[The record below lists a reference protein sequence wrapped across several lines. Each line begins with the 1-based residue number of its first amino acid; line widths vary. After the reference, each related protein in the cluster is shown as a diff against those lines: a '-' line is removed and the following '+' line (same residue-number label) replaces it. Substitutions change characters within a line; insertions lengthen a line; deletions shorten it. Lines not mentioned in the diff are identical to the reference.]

1 MPFYDYKC
9 KDCGK
14 VFEIE
19 KGMNEKVHPKC
30 PLCKSS
36 KTARKF
42 NVFRRGASRSSY
54 LDHEGSEQSGSCS
67 SCSSGVCSSCGTKG
81 S

>member
-9 KDCGK
+9 GDCGK
-14 VFEIE
+14 TFEIE
-19 KGMNEKVHPKC
+19 KGMNEKVSPKC
-30 PLCKSS
+30 PFCKSR
-36 KTARKF
+36 KTFRKF
-42 NVFRRGASRSSY
+42 NVFRRGPSKSAV
-54 LDHEGSEQSGSCS
+54 LDNEGSEKSGSCS

>member
-14 VFEIE
+14 TFEIE
-19 KGMNEKVHPKC
+19 KGMNEKASPKC
-30 PLCKSS
+30 PFCKS
-36 KTARKF
+36 KQTVRKF
-42 NVFRRGASRSSY
+42 NVFRRGPSKSAF
-54 LDHEGSEQSGSCS
+54 LDNEGTEQSGSCNT
-67 SCSSGVCSSCGTKG
+67 CTSGTCTTCNVKG